1 MEDIWTQICE
11 MAYYGKNITDKLIVQ
26 EDYELL
32 EDPTLDSVWEKF
44 SNQKDEFGKFIEPQ
58 VVPELVKL
66 HVPYALFHCLGVNS
80 WFEHSFP
87 NCVVSFWEV

>member
-1 MEDIWTQICE
+1 MFIASAILMLVAATVRTLVF
-11 MAYYGKNITDKLIVQ
+11 K
-26 EDYELL
+26 LL